1 MLAEMG
7 ILIPGLRVILTGL
20 MMKINVKLKMMKI
33 MKKYYILLSAALVSL
48 ALASCQKEKE
58 EITYGSV
65 VEPKV
70 EAGVIP
76 FDLNAHIAETKTT
89 LNTST
94 YAVTWQGTD
103 VLYAVTTDEEWG
115 AGTSSSDASGDNI
128 ATFTYD
134 GDKFSTDKVISEGSH
149 TFNFIYEGS
158 GQKKYH
164 RSAGTKHQLYATQSV
179 DAENPAQ
186 NLKSNDALV
195 GQITKTIPATLADIT
210 LSHIYTLM
218 KVTIKNKLG
227 ADVTASKFEIEIE
240 DEDIAGVFDV
250 AFDTPGVSLNSS
262 GTDKITVN
270 ITNGS
275 IANNGSIDIYFVMAP
290 VTDFTGD
297 VTFTVTDSESKTYTK
312 TNSVADLTFAA
323 GTYNT
328 ANFTLKPAPMKTY
341 ERITDMSELETGEYV
356 ILGSRSAS
364 SFGLLT
370 YGSLSSNRLAYTK
383 SYSSLPSS
391 IESNDANSIWTLTV
405 AGTETIT
412 AKIYNSGQDKYL
424 RANSALS
431 FVAAATATSF
441 TVTEESDM
449 FRFAASASSFLG
461 VNSSSDWWRDYAS
474 GTLYASYGI
483 ALYKYEEPANLVSI
497 AIDGSSTHS
506 TEFYQGDSFSYDGLV
521 VKATYD
527 NSKVKTVTPTSV
539 STPDMSVIADDVTVT
554 VTYTEGGITKTTTYT
569 IDIVARPV
577 FSVTLGD
584 DSTILTE
591 ASAGAGV
598 VLPSRTPPSGYV
610 FEGWS
615 LTNVSSETATA
626 PTIIPSGS
634 YSPTANVTVYPVYSR
649 EVSET
654 RWNKITDLSTV
665 TAGVYALID
674 SDGRAFNGT
683 MSSGHGQSTA
693 TAFTFVDGVASS
705 APSGTCE
712 LTLTASST
720 GFTMYN
726 ATYKY
731 LYASAASSGSLDW
744 HDSES
749 SFWKFAS
756 SNWIYNSNSAYLRTY
771 NHSFRTYSK
780 ASNSALLMAKKV
792 TTDVTYYISDP
803 S

>member
-1 MLAEMG
+1 
-7 ILIPGLRVILTGL
+7 
-20 MMKINVKLKMMKI
+20 
-33 MKKYYILLSAALVSL
+33 MKKYLIILSVALASL
-48 ALASCQKEKE
+48 FLASCQKEIDAQE
-58 EITYGSV
+58 DSI
-65 VEPKV
+65 VENKV
-70 EAGVIP
+70 EEGVIP
-76 FDLNAHIAETKTT
+76 FALNAKILETKTT
-89 LNTST
+89 LDPST
-94 YAVTWQGTD
+94 YTVAWEDSD
-103 VLYAVTTDEEWG
+103 VLYAVTTDAAWG
-115 AGTSSSDASGDNI
+115 AGTSSSDASGNNI
-128 ATFTYD
+128 ATFAYD
-134 GDKFSTDKVISEGSH
+134 GEKFTTEKELAAGEH

-164 RSAGTKHQLYATQSV
+164 RADGSSHQLYATQAV
-179 DAENPAQ
+179 DAENPTQ
-186 NLKSNDALV
+186 NLKANDALV
-195 GQITKTIPATLADIT
+195 GQITKTIPASLADIT
-210 LSHIYTLM
+210 MSHIYTLM

-227 ADVTASKFEIEIE
+227 EAVTATQFKIQIDGEN
-240 DEDIAGVFDV
+240 IAGVFDV
-250 AFDTPGVSLNSS
+250 AFDTPGVSLKSS

-424 RANSALS
+424 HANSALS

-449 FRFAASASSFLG
+449 FRFAATASSFLG

-626 PTIIPSGS
+626 PAIIPSGS

-683 MSSGHGQSTA
+683 ISSGHGQSTA

-731 LYASAASSGSLDW
+731 LYASAASSGSLNW
-744 HDSES
+744 HNSES
-749 SFWKFAS
+749 SFWKYAS

-771 NHSFRTYSK
+771 NHSFRTYNK
-780 ASNSALLMAKKV
+780 ANNSALLMAKKV